1 MLLVLAVALA
11 APTFASEPPST
22 QTAWLDASSDADV
35 ERAFARARSEHKPVL
50 LYWGASWCPPC
61 NQLKATLF
69 NRQDFA
75 ERSKSFVAVHVDGD
89 GAGAQKLG
97 GRFKVRGYPTLILF
111 APDGREVT
119 RLPGE
124 VDAPQVMAVLEQ
136 GMSAG
141 RPVGAV
147 LADAR
152 AGKPLAAGEWRL
164 LSFYSWETDEQQLV
178 PEGERPALLAE
189 LAVAAPEA
197 ATALRL
203 WLKAL
208 AESDDGKGVKP
219 DEPLRRRVRALLADP
234 AAARAQMDVL
244 VNAAPEIVRALAA
257 TPAERATWAKAFD
270 TVLSRLQADATLSR
284 ADRSSALIARVELAR
299 LGQPKNAL
307 APKLPQALVREAQA
321 LAARDDREIVNTYE
335 RQAVI
340 TADAYLLGRA
350 GLWQASDA
358 LLAANL
364 AKSHAPYYLMSQL
377 AGNARKRGDKAGAL
391 RWYEQAF
398 ERSEGPATR
407 LQWGASY
414 VSALVELAP
423 QDASRIEQAASRLI
437 EEAGRDP
444 AAFHERS
451 ARSLKRMAAKL
462 ENWNAGGVHADALGR
477 LRVQLNG
484 VCRAVDAVQRATCQA
499 LLRERG

>member
-1 MLLVLAVALA
+1 
-11 APTFASEPPST
+11 
-22 QTAWLDASSDADV
+22 
-35 ERAFARARSEHKPVL
+35 
-50 LYWGASWCPPC
+50 
-61 NQLKATLF
+61 
-69 NRQDFA
+69 
-75 ERSKSFVAVHVDGD
+75 
-89 GAGAQKLG
+89 
-97 GRFKVRGYPTLILF
+97 
-111 APDGREVT
+111 
-119 RLPGE
+119 
-124 VDAPQVMAVLEQ
+124 
-136 GMSAG
+136 
-141 RPVGAV
+141 
-147 LADAR
+147 
-152 AGKPLAAGEWRL
+152 
-164 LSFYSWETDEQQLV
+164 
-178 PEGERPALLAE
+178 
-189 LAVAAPEA
+189 
-197 ATALRL
+197 
-203 WLKAL
+203 
-208 AESDDGKGVKP
+208 VKP

-391 RWYEQAF
+391 RWHEQAF

-477 LRVQLNG
+477 LRVQLDG
-484 VCRAVDAVQRATCQA
+484 VCRAVDAVQRATCEA